1 MRFGFNIAS
10 FFSGGV
16 GGRLRDLL
24 ARGDLPS
31 PELTGLTVRSIGA
44 LGEAGE
50 DSKDLPTGPIG
61 EHVIN
66 FVL

>member
-1 MRFGFNIAS
+1 MAS

-31 PELTGLTVRSIGA
+31 PDLTGLTVRSIGA

-66 FVL
+66 LVL